1 MKNTRTF
8 LAALAAATFTCAAT
22 AQEASAASSPEDA
35 VGNEAAVEQKSVKD
49 MIDEYLEA
57 KGMNEGNNTKK
68 DGSSYY
74 VAVGRADIQAPLDNR
89 GYIGSRVN
97 AFNKAMLAAK
107 AEMVEYLETSIA
119 TETERAYAEGDFAN
133 PPPEAPE
140 SNPIAD
146 KLKTIEAVAKAA
158 SEWADPESNPIAYKL
173 KTFLV
178 AKLDNA
184 LRAEGVDPNDNEAAA
199 AAVKR
204 ITASEQYRKTTL
216 TMARSEVV
224 GMQAMCSFEGVPAGK
239 KGEIGVV
246 AIWSPK
252 LGRMAAAMA
261 SGGSLAGGVGK
272 RPIKEQIPSDKKVLL
287 STFGVQQKI
296 DENGKLVLVSYGQAG
311 AASDS
316 PMSANAAYDKAK
328 GNAMAALRE
337 FAGET
342 VAVAKDALQAESA
355 QDYEDETSDY
365 EDPSAFSRRIKAQA
379 DEMKIAGI
387 ATVKRWECKHPLSGR
402 MVYGVVCTWS
412 PESAARAQSMKRT
425 MDAAAAGA
433 RGYGVPQPVANP
445 NGSLQGQGA
454 DADED
459 AF

>member
-1 MKNTRTF
+1 MNCTRTIV
-8 LAALAAATFTCAAT
+8 AALAAATICAAY
-22 AQEASAASSPEDA
+22 AQEPSPEDA
-35 VGNEAAVEQKSVKD
+35 VANEAAVEQKSVRD

-57 KGMNEGNNTKK
+57 KGMDQGENTKK
-68 DGSSYY
+68 DGSSYF
-74 VAVGRADIQAPLDNR
+74 VAVGIGTIQAPLDNR

-97 AFNKAMLAAK
+97 AFNKAMLDAK
-107 AEMVEYLETSIA
+107 AKMVEYLGTSIA
-119 TETERAYAEGDFAN
+119 TETEKAYAEGDFAN

-146 KLKTIEAVAKAA
+146 KLRA
-158 SEWADPESNPIAYKL
+158 L
-173 KTFLV
+173 LL

-184 LRAEGVDPNDNEAAA
+184 LRAEGVDPSDKEAAA
-199 AAVKR
+199 AAAKKVL
-204 ITASEQYRKTTL
+204 ASEQYRKTIS

-224 GMQAMCSFEGVPAGK
+224 GMQVMCSFEGVLPGQ

-261 SGGSLAGGVGK
+261 GGGSLPGGVGK
-272 RPIKEQIPSDKKVLL
+272 RPIKEQVPSDKNVLL

-296 DENGKLVLVSYGQAG
+296 DENGHLVLVSYGQAG
-311 AASDS
+311 AASES
-316 PMSANAAYDKAK
+316 SMAANAAYDKAK
-328 GNAMAALRE
+328 MNAMAALRE

-342 VAVAKDALQAESA
+342 VAVAADSLQAESA
-355 QDYEDETSDY
+355 QDYEDGTSDY
-365 EDPSAFSRRIKAQA
+365 EDQSAYSQRIKAQA
-379 DEMKIAGI
+379 DAMKIAGI
-387 ATVKRWECKHPLSGR
+387 STVKRWEAKHPLTGR
-402 MVYGVVCTWS
+402 TVYGIVCAWS

-425 MDAAAAGA
+425 MDAAASGAGVGA
-433 RGYGVPQPVANP
+433 ATAPKPAVNP
-445 NGSLQGQGA
+445 NGSIQGRGA

>member
-22 AQEASAASSPEDA
+22 AQEASMSTPEDA
-35 VGNEAAVEQKSVKD
+35 VGNEAAVEQKSVRD
-49 MIDEYLEA
+49 MINEYLEA
-57 KGMNEGNNTKK
+57 KGMNQGENTKK
-68 DGSSYY
+68 DGSRFY
-74 VAVGRADIQAPLDNR
+74 VAVGYGTIQAPLDNR

-97 AFNKAMLAAK
+97 AFNKAMLDAK
-107 AEMVEYLETSIA
+107 ATMVEYLGTRIA
-119 TETERAYAEGDFAN
+119 TDTELACAEGDFAN

-173 KTFLV
+173 KNFLV

-204 ITASEQYRKTTL
+204 IAASEQYRKTIS

-224 GMQAMCSFEGVPAGK
+224 GMQAMCSFEGVPSGE
-239 KGEIGVV
+239 KGQIGVV

-261 SGGSLAGGVGK
+261 GGGSLPGGVGK

-311 AASDS
+311 AASAS

-328 GNAMAALRE
+328 HNAMAALRE

-342 VAVAKDALQAESA
+342 VAVAKDSLQAETE

-365 EDPSAFSRRIKAQA
+365 EDQSAFSKRTKATA
-379 DEMKIAGI
+379 DAMNIAGI
-387 ATVKRWECKHPLSGR
+387 AQVKSWECKHPLSGR
-402 MVYGVVCTWS
+402 MVYGVVCSWS
-412 PESAARAQSMKRT
+412 PESAARAQSMKRA

-433 RGYGVPQPVANP
+433 RGYGASQPVANP